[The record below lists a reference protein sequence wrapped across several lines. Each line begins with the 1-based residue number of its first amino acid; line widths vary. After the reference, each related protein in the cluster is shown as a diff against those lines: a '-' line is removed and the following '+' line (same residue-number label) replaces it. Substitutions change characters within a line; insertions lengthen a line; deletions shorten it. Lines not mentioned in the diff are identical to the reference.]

1 MTMTPEQVVARAY
14 GLRKQADA
22 MRAEADDLLDSLNL
36 TEIRDYPMGQYI
48 LKVQENKRFD
58 AGVARKALGSAQWE
72 SILVPTPN
80 SKVARE
86 VLSPDEYDACQKRYD
101 PKRSIV
107 PVGDEE

>member
-1 MTMTPEQVVARAY
+1 MTPEQVVARAY

-22 MRAEADDLLDSLNL
+22 MKAEADDLLDSLGL
-36 TEIRDYPMGQYI
+36 TDVRDYPMGQYI

-58 AGVARKALGSAQWE
+58 AGVARKALDSAQWD

-86 VLSPDEYDACQKRYD
+86 VLAPEEYDACQKRYD
-101 PKRSIV
+101 PKRTIV
-107 PVGDEE
+107 EVTDAD